1 MTVHRRGTGI
11 VLAIAVAAA
20 QPGTAQTSGDT
31 AIAPGPQYGASA
43 LRRLLFGRDYRDLWT
58 TPIRAPVVDLGTWGG
73 GLTPTT
79 AGGGMQTKSLRFV
92 GADGLRYGFRS
103 VDKDIGVLPPELRGT
118 FVEDL
123 VQDQTSA
130 ALPSGP
136 AVAVPLMDAVGLL
149 HTVPRLVV
157 LPDAPAL
164 GPFRERFAGTLGFLE
179 VRAVVDGGAPALAGA
194 REVIAGEELV
204 ARADRGP
211 GDRLDTRAFL
221 RARLL
226 DLLIG
231 DWDRHRDQFRFARFD
246 DARPTRWVVIPE
258 DRDQAFVRY
267 DGLMLAVARVQA
279 PELGKFGPGYGPV
292 WAWAWTGREL
302 DRRFLVELDRP
313 AWDSIVGDVR
323 AHLTDSVIA
332 AAAAAM
338 PAEHYALRGRWLE
351 RALRARRDALADAAA
366 AYYRW
371 LARTVEVIAT
381 ADADTAVVERGVD
394 GSLDVRLFAAGTTYF
409 RRRFAPGET
418 REVRLYLGNGPDRV
432 LVRGDGPDRIRLR
445 VVGSGDDVLIDSS
458 AAGGVRF
465 HASGAD
471 RASGPGRP
479 RVDRRRYT
487 PPPKSGPTDLPP
499 RDWGSRWQPM
509 VVVASAPDLGFVF
522 GGGAL
527 RTGYGFRKL
536 PDASRVR
543 VRAGYATAART
554 GRADFAG
561 VFRRASSRR
570 RAEVTALVS
579 GLEVIR
585 YHGIGNET
593 DASASDE
600 FYRVNQ
606 ATVLLQPSVVL
617 PLGRPELALGATL
630 RYADTRDTPG
640 RLIALAPP
648 YGAGNFGQVGL
659 RAELQW
665 DGRDDGARP
674 SIGGRL
680 LVGAAW
686 YPPVWDVDSAFGE
699 LHGEITGYLTGRT
712 LPLRPTIALRVGG
725 RTVRGHYPFH
735 EAAFIGDER
744 TVRLGRQHRYGGDAA
759 AWANG
764 EVRVRFGQYFVLLP
778 GDIGALALGDVGR
791 VWVEGERSS
800 RWHGAFGG
808 GVWVSIVRP
817 TNILRIAV
825 ARSAER
831 TGVYFG
837 AGFSY

>member
-1 MTVHRRGTGI
+1 MTVGRRGAGI
-11 VLAIAVAAA
+11 VLAVAVVVVR
-20 QPGTAQTSGDT
+20 PGAAQTSGDT

-43 LRRLLFGRDYRDLWT
+43 LRRLLFGSDYRDLWT
-58 TPIRAPVVDLGTWGG
+58 TPIRAPVVDLQAWGG

-92 GADGLRYGFRS
+92 GADGRHYGFRS
-103 VDKDIGVLPPELRGT
+103 VDKDIGVLPPDLRGT

-130 ALPSGP
+130 ALPGGP
-136 AVAVPLMDAVGLL
+136 AVAVPLMEAVGLP
-149 HTVPRLVV
+149 HTVPRVVV

-164 GPFRERFAGTLGFLE
+164 GQFRERFAGTLGFLE
-179 VRAVVDGGAPALAGA
+179 VRAVVDGGASTLAGV
-194 REVIAGEELV
+194 REIIAGEELV

-211 GDRLDTRAFL
+211 EDRLDTRTFL
-221 RARLL
+221 RARLI
-226 DLLIG
+226 DLVIG

-246 DARPTRWVVIPE
+246 DARPTRWMAIPE

-267 DGLMLAVARVQA
+267 DGVMLAVARIQA
-279 PELGKFGPGYGPV
+279 PELGRFGPGYGPV

-302 DRRFLVELDRP
+302 DRRFLVELERP
-313 AWDSIVGDVR
+313 AWDSIVSDIR
-323 AHLTDSVIA
+323 ARLTDSVIA
-332 AAAAAM
+332 AAARAM
-338 PAEHYALRGRWLE
+338 PAAHYALRGEWLE
-351 RALRARRDALADAAA
+351 RALRARRDALTDAAGD
-366 AYYRW
+366 YYRW
-371 LARTVEVIAT
+371 LARTVDVVAT
-381 ADADTAVVERGVD
+381 AAADTVVAERASD
-394 GSLDVRLFAAGTTYF
+394 GSLDVCLAAGGITYF

-418 REVRLYLGNGPDRV
+418 GEVRLYLGGGPDRAV
-432 LVRGDGPDRIRLR
+432 VRGDGPDRIRLR

-465 HASGAD
+465 HAMGAD
-471 RASGPGRP
+471 RAGGPGRP
-479 RVDRRRYT
+479 RVDRRRYA
-487 PPPKSGPTDLPP
+487 PPPKSSPTDLPP
-499 RDWGSRWQPM
+499 RDWGSRWQP
-509 VVVASAPDLGFVF
+509 VAVVASAPDLGFVF
-522 GGGAL
+522 GGGAV
-527 RTGYGFRKL
+527 RTSYGFRKL

-570 RAEVTALVS
+570 RAEVAALVS

-606 ATVLLQPSVVL
+606 ATVQLEPSLVL

-630 RYADTRDTPG
+630 RYADTRETPG
-640 RLIALAPP
+640 RLITLAPP
-648 YGAGNFGQVGL
+648 YGAKNFGQVGL
-659 RAELQW
+659 RTELRW
-665 DGRDDGARP
+665 DARDDSLRP
-674 SIGGRL
+674 RSGGRVR
-680 LVGAAW
+680 VGAAW
-686 YPPVWDVDSAFGE
+686 YPAVWDVASAFGE
-699 LHGEITGYLTGRT
+699 MHGEVTAYLTGRS
-712 LPLRPTIALRVGG
+712 LPLRPTVAVRAGG
-725 RTVRGHYPFH
+725 RTVWGHYPFH
-735 EAAFIGDER
+735 EAAFIGDGR
-744 TVRLGRQHRYGGDAA
+744 TVRLGRQNRFGGDAA

-778 GDIGALALGDVGR
+778 GEIGALALGDVGR
-791 VWVEGERSS
+791 VYVEGEQSS
-800 RWHGAFGG
+800 RWHGAVGG

-817 TNILRIAV
+817 TNVLRITV

-837 AGFSY
+837 AGFAY